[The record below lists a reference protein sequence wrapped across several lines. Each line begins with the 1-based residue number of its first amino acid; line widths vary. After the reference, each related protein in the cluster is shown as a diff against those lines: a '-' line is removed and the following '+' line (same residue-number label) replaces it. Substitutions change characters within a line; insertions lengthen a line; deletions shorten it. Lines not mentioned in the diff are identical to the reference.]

1 MPERVQYELTLSGQ
15 RQQLVPAIIKYI
27 KNLIT
32 VFFTTAFGNLTVQKM
47 KTLAVLRRR
56 SVFERLRVFFRRLQ
70 LQLL

>member
-15 RQQLVPAIIKYI
+15 RQQLVPAIIKYK

-47 KTLAVLRRR
+47 KT
-56 SVFERLRVFFRRLQ
+56 
-70 LQLL
+70 